1 MEDNKLSLDTL
12 PHEIIHAIIKHLDS
26 PVDIHRLSLVS
37 KTLRLVATEKIIWR
51 PIVREC
57 LGQSPPARSSNLDIL
72 NDPPA
77 PWHAPFGMVSTGRSH
92 ASRERWKPPSI
103 FGATEGSDDT
113 KIPTESLRNRMID
126 WVIFDVFEG
135 MQSYHQLYWLFI
147 RPFAHLLGWWLGDV
161 PSYGMA
167 IRIIFDSAYKLH
179 GTDEPSTTPAFVCQ
193 KLHFINRFY
202 GTYNAASR
210 DEWRNAT
217 GLHAFNSNNDGTS
230 IETDFLS
237 VDISLPGVKTEE
249 LWVVTW
255 HDIKAMHMKD
265 LQKGKNVA
273 RIRWKGAEQ
282 SHQAKTYGMFENN
295 DDNDNRVS
303 SRHIP
308 PPRNGAGRDRS
319 TSESQDGLEGRSRR
333 LSSRLSRFDPDYLE
347 IDGSRRLRPSDN
359 WSQFVAASDLDA
371 IESGQFNHIPSH
383 QRTIR
388 QRCGDRLHTVYLTS
402 GAVCTAPIQ
411 YADAET
417 ASEQKDLLSIQVGP
431 QQLYYGSDVSKNRG
445 FGVKLSNFLPL
456 PPIEFPSPA
465 LLPLIRD
472 LYGMDDLHKM
482 GRQRDIPANSSKAFE
497 EFLSLGTA
505 FDLPMMQMEPC
516 PPYRPWPH
524 LSQPLPNGLR
534 FVPVKSPPRQPT
546 VQVSK
551 YIGLNKEGD
560 NIYEHPQSIPA
571 HLDPASENFDWNS
584 INGLY
589 SMTYGPWGQEL
600 IYIRSRI
607 LTVHDFAPD
616 DLYLSDHL
624 SYTDEALQ
632 TRPTGPHGTGH
643 QKKDQNDDSN
653 EFGNIQSKQAT
664 SKKRAREILS
674 EGLHWQPEPFVDTS
688 DLELPPSQTAFI
700 KPGCRVIEGMKC
712 TGDANVPRGSIT
724 FRAFSRGTN
733 EDECVTYFPPES
745 TQARHTPWDGRQS
758 RQDEFESD
766 EEEEDGREMNGG
778 DDDEEAQANQLPPTL
793 DAFFRLHGPRRRR
806 TFFSNRQQETARRE
820 GQQGQDPFS
829 ATTLPQ
835 APGRILDCAT
845 GRLAMEGFVNA
856 GCWRRCSI
864 KINSP
869 DEICVHWHALHKVAL
884 AKRLTS
890 V

>member
-1 MEDNKLSLDTL
+1 MEESQESRKSCKPSLDSL
-12 PHEIIHAIIKHLDS
+12 PHETIHAIIKHLDRPS
-26 PVDIHRLSLVS
+26 DIHRLSLVS
-37 KTLRLVATEKIIWR
+37 KTLRFVATEDIVWR

-57 LGQSPPARSSNLDIL
+57 LGQSPPIRSSNLKAL

-77 PWHAPFGMVSTGRSH
+77 PWHAPFGMISTGRSH
-92 ASRERWKPPSI
+92 ASRERWNPPSMYASKEDGI
-103 FGATEGSDDT
+103 EDSTDQ
-113 KIPTESLRNRMID
+113 ID
-126 WVIFDVFEG
+126 LSTFEG
-135 MQSYHQLYWLFI
+135 VQSYHQLYWLFV

-167 IRIIFDSAYKLH
+167 IRIIFNPAYELEQDDGVMK
-179 GTDEPSTTPAFVCQ
+179 TPAFVCQ
-193 KLHFINRFY
+193 KLHFVNRFY
-202 GTYNAASR
+202 GTYTPASR
-210 DEWRNAT
+210 DQWRNAT
-217 GLHAFNSNNDGTS
+217 GLHAFNSNNEGTS

-237 VDISLPGVKTEE
+237 VDISLPGVKTED
-249 LWVVTW
+249 LWAATW
-255 HDIKAMHMKD
+255 HDTRLSNMAD

-273 RIRWKGAEQ
+273 RIRWKGAEH
-282 SHQAKTYGMFENN
+282 SHHAQPFGTVEHSDENEY
-295 DDNDNRVS
+295 RARE
-303 SRHIP
+303 RHISP
-308 PPRNGAGRDRS
+308 SRNGVRNRS
-319 TSESQDGLEGRSRR
+319 TSGSQDALEGRSRR
-333 LSSRLSRFDPDYLE
+333 RSSRLSRFDPDYLE
-347 IDGSRRLRPSDN
+347 IDGSRRLRPGDN
-359 WSQFVAASDLDA
+359 WSQFVAASALDA
-371 IESGQFNHIPSH
+371 IEAGQFNHIPVQ

-402 GAVCTAPIQ
+402 GAVCTA
-411 YADAET
+411 A
-417 ASEQKDLLSIQVGP
+417 ASSANTTSANDLLSINVGP

-465 LLPLIRD
+465 LLPLLRD
-472 LYGMDDLHKM
+472 LYSSDDLHKAE
-482 GRQRDIPANSSKAFE
+482 RQVDVPANSSTAFE
-497 EFLSLGTA
+497 DFLSFGTA

-534 FVPVKSPPRQPT
+534 FVPVKSPPIQTRIPLSRH
-546 VQVSK
+546 V
-551 YIGLNKEGD
+551 GLNNEGD
-560 NIYEHPQSIPA
+560 TIYEHPQSVPA
-571 HLDPASENFDWNS
+571 HLDPASEKFDWDS

-624 SYTDEALQ
+624 SYSDEALIV
-632 TRPTGPHGTGH
+632 RPTGPHGTGH
-643 QKKDQNDDSN
+643 EKKDQPDDSN
-653 EFGNIQSKQAT
+653 EFGHTHTSQVP

-700 KPGCRVIEGMKC
+700 RPGCRVIEGMKC

-724 FRAFSRGTN
+724 FRAFSRGPN
-733 EDECVTYFPPES
+733 EDECVAYFPPEA
-745 TQARHTPWDGRQS
+745 TQARHTPWDGRQT
-758 RQDEFESD
+758 RQDEFDTD
-766 EEEEDGREMNGG
+766 EEDEDGGNE
-778 DDDEEAQANQLPPTL
+778 DDEEAQANQLPPTL

-806 TFFSNRQQETARRE
+806 TIFSVRQQATARRE
-820 GQQGQDPFS
+820 GQQGQDPFNT
-829 ATTLPQ
+829 ALPQ
-835 APGRILDCAT
+835 GPGRILDCAT

-869 DEICVHWHALHKVAL
+869 DELCVHWHALHKVAL
-884 AKRLTS
+884 AKRLTN

>member
-1 MEDNKLSLDTL
+1 M
-12 PHEIIHAIIKHLDS
+12 I
-26 PVDIHRLSLVS
+26 
-37 KTLRLVATEKIIWR
+37 
-51 PIVREC
+51 
-57 LGQSPPARSSNLDIL
+57 
-72 NDPPA
+72 
-77 PWHAPFGMVSTGRSH
+77 STGRSH
-92 ASRERWKPPSI
+92 ASRERWKPPSMYGSVEEDENPI
-103 FGATEGSDDT
+103 TIEGRSYADLD
-113 KIPTESLRNRMID
+113 LD
-126 WVIFDVFEG
+126 LFEG
-135 MQSYHQLYWLFI
+135 IHSYYDVYWSFV

-167 IRIIFDSAYKLH
+167 LRIIFDPFYQLEQES
-179 GTDEPSTTPAFVCQ
+179 GTITTPAFICQ
-193 KLHFINRFY
+193 KLHFVNRFY
-202 GTYNAASR
+202 GMNTAGSR

-217 GLHAFNSNNDGTS
+217 GLHTFNSNNDGTS
-230 IETDFLS
+230 IEAVALS
-237 VDISLPGVKTEE
+237 VDVLMPGVKTED
-249 LWVVTW
+249 LWAATFY
-255 HDIKAMHMKD
+255 DAKRLQRKD
-265 LQKGKNVA
+265 VQEGTNVA

-282 SHQAKTYGMFENN
+282 SHHAKPFAMADNHDG
-295 DDNDNRVS
+295 DDQRI
-303 SRHIP
+303 SRHHFSNS
-308 PPRNGAGRDRS
+308 RSNFARERS
-319 TSESQDGLEGRSRR
+319 TSGSQDRRSNRT
-333 LSSRLSRFDPDYLE
+333 FQFNPDYIE

-359 WSQFVAASDLDA
+359 WSQFVPPSALDA
-371 IESGQFNHIPSH
+371 IEAGQFNHIPMQ

-411 YADAET
+411 YAE
-417 ASEQKDLLSIQVGP
+417 ASSSSAPSLDIPKKDLLSIKIGP
-431 QQLYYGSDVSKNRG
+431 QQLYYGSDVSKSRG

-465 LLPLIRD
+465 LLPLVRD
-472 LYGMDDLHKM
+472 LYALDGDSHD
-482 GRQRDIPANSSKAFE
+482 QIPINSSKAFE
-497 EFLSLGTA
+497 DFLRFGTL

-534 FVPVKSPPRQPT
+534 FVPIKSPLNQPK
-546 VQVSK
+546 VRPSRH
-551 YIGLNKEGD
+551 IGNNEDGNPMYD
-560 NIYEHPQSIPA
+560 HPQSIPA
-571 HLDPASENFDWNS
+571 EFDPASEKFDWNS

-624 SYTDEALQ
+624 TYSEEALL

-643 QKKDQNDDSN
+643 KRKNENDDGQSN
-653 EFGNIQSKQAT
+653 QNYSSSSS

-724 FRAFSRGTN
+724 FRAFSRGN
-733 EDECVTYFPPES
+733 DEDECLAYFPPES
-745 TQARHTPWDGRQS
+745 SQPRHIPWDGRQS

-766 EEEEDGREMNGG
+766 DEEQEEGRGVRGINEDGD
-778 DDDEEAQANQLPPTL
+778 DDDEEEAPATL

-806 TFFSNRQQETARRE
+806 TFFTNRQEANARRQ
-820 GQQGQDPFS
+820 GQTGQDPFGMNDYV
-829 ATTLPQ
+829 Q

-845 GRLAMEGFVNA
+845 GRLAMEGFINA
-856 GCWRRCSI
+856 GCWRRCSV

-869 DEICVHWHALHKVAL
+869 DEICIHWRALHKVAL
-884 AKRLTS
+884 AKRLIN